1 VRTQTLQ
8 GPRQWAAI
16 ERAVTALAAETP
28 PPNHLQHPSWVRA
41 LCDHVNDDRSR
52 WFVAEDGDG
61 PLAVV
66 PYHVEVRRYG
76 PLRARA
82 MLTDKFSDS
91 LIAPRAQPRAVRDAL
106 LAAASTAGEPL
117 DALSFNGMR
126 PGSGTLRLA
135 TAASS
140 GLSAETRWGGYS
152 VVDTRAGGDDWFAAA
167 GKNLRGALRKAR
179 NRFEREGTLTIT
191 VATAP
196 DDVAA
201 AYEEFVKVEASG
213 WKADAGALVNRPA
226 ERALLAQFLAE
237 EAARGAAQ
245 VRAVR
250 LDGRAAAAQLATVTG
265 RTLELYK
272 VAYDDEL
279 SALSPSNLLM
289 ADLVRACCDDP
300 AIDGI
305 DLVTNQPWHDRWHAT
320 EHPTYQAR
328 DANLRRPAGIATR
341 LAAAVGR

>member
-1 VRTQTLQ
+1 VR

-16 ERAVTALAAETP
+16 ERAVVALADETP
-28 PPNHLQHPSWVRA
+28 PPSHLQLPSWVRA
-41 LCDHVNDDRSR
+41 LCDHVNDDDAR
-52 WFVAEDGDG
+52 WFVAEDEDG

-76 PLRARA
+76 PLRVRA

-91 LIAPRAQPRAVRDAL
+91 LLAPRARPHAVRDAL
-106 LAAASTAGEPL
+106 LASAAAAGDPL

-140 GLSAETRWGGYS
+140 GLTAETRWGGYS
-152 VVDTRAGGDDWFAAA
+152 VIDTRPGGDEWFAAA
-167 GKNLRGALRKAR
+167 GKNLRSALRKAR
-179 NRFEREGTLTIT
+179 NRFEREGALTIT
-191 VATAP
+191 VATDPEA
-196 DDVAA
+196 VAA

-213 WKADAGALVNRPA
+213 WKAEAGALVNRPQ
-226 ERALLAQFLAE
+226 ERALLAQFLVE
-237 EAARGAAQ
+237 EARRGFAQ
-245 VRAVR
+245 VRTIR
-250 LDGRAAAAQLATVTG
+250 LDGRAAASQLATLTG

-279 SALSPSNLLM
+279 SALSPSNLVM

-300 AIDGI
+300 KVDGI
-305 DLVTNQPWHDRWHAT
+305 DLVTNQPWHDRWHAD

-328 DANLRRPAGIATR
+328 DANLRRPAGIAAR